1 MRCLVFIFFMIFSPS
16 AFAEEIKMKCDT
28 RNILENETTF
38 FKFNQSFFQKNAFQR
53 KDGNWINLSSNPNLM
68 EYDVGDLSAKF
79 LVKKRDDW
87 WFRIVLDFETRE
99 MLIRN
104 CYTRVCKEGELI
116 AKGSQPC
123 E

>member
-1 MRCLVFIFFMIFSPS
+1 MLSSS
-16 AFAEEIKMKCDT
+16 ACAEEMKMKCNT
-28 RNILENETTF
+28 KNILANETTF

-79 LVKKRDDW
+79 LVRKRDDW
-87 WFRIVLDFETRE
+87 WFDIVLDFETRE
-99 MLIRN
+99 IQIKS
-104 CYTRVCKEGELI
+104 CYTRQCEDGKLW
-116 AKGSQPC
+116 AKGSEPC